1 MILERTEGNPF
12 YLEEFTRS
20 LIDSGAVV
28 TNGTDVPVEDISPI
42 ASYYASVSRR
52 TADGEVF
59 FADQRMTREEALR
72 SYTTWA
78 AYAAFE
84 EHLKGQ
90 LLPGMLADI
99 TVLSQDILTVP
110 EEQILETQ
118 IDFTIIGGEVRYRR

>member
-1 MILERTEGNPF
+1 M
-12 YLEEFTRS
+12 
-20 LIDSGAVV
+20 
-28 TNGTDVPVEDISPI
+28 
-42 ASYYASVSRR
+42 
-52 TADGEVF
+52 ADGEVF

-110 EEQILETQ
+110 EEQILETR